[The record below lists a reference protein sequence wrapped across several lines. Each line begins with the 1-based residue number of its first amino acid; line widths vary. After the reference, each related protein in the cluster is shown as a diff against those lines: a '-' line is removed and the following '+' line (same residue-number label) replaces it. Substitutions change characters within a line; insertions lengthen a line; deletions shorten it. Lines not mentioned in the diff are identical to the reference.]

1 MKGCQEGE
9 AEMLFLLALSICG
22 MAADLLVSF
31 LIYKAAR
38 WSWAVFPLWWF
49 IKLYAW
55 AGIFFLAL
63 TLG

>member
-1 MKGCQEGE
+1 
-9 AEMLFLLALSICG
+9 MLFLLALSICG